1 MIYITVALCCV
12 YFKEL
17 WRKYIKPYYY
27 KEPNINKFVELMII
41 HNKREFHRTLLF
53 SKFTFKKY
61 FNTPLKLT
69 SMSSPATN

>member
-27 KEPNINKFVELMII
+27 KEPNINKFVELMIT
-41 HNKREFHRTLLF
+41 HNKREFHRTMLF
-53 SKFTFKKY
+53 SKFAFKKY
-61 FNTPLKLT
+61 FNTLLK
-69 SMSSPATN
+69 